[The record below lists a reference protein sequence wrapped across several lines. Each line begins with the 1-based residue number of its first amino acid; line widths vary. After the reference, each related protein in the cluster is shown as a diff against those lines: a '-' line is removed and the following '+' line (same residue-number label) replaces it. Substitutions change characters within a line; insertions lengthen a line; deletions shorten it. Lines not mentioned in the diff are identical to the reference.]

1 MKSGCLNLV
10 FVLVTASVAASLI
23 VIGLFLLLSF
33 AVLSFESPAGI
44 ETILKIMAALIAGF
58 FFARVG
64 LAIWRDLRGDRPK
77 AGSRGVK
84 REDRDSAE
92 EGGR

>member
-1 MKSGCLNLV
+1 MRPGCLNLV

-23 VIGLFLLLSF
+23 VIGLFLVLSF
-33 AVLSFESPAGI
+33 AVLSFESPAGVAA
-44 ETILKIMAALIAGF
+44 ILKIMAALIAGY

-64 LAIWRDLRGDRPK
+64 LGIWRDLRGDRPK

-84 REDRDSAE
+84 REGRDSAE
-92 EGGR
+92 DGRR